1 MLIGDTTFC
10 AEARI
15 WLRRMGGNLYSVLP
29 YAVSCWDN
37 FRKNCIRYEET
48 ENDVARGYN
57 RLVYDKTIF
66 ENRQRKLT
74 RIVTLL
80 ADDESISTIVKFDPV
95 TPEVNMIHGY
105 MTISYDECLSAL
117 EEVKDMTTIQV
128 LNRVRSCDNNMKFGC
143 RFEWTIGEANI
154 MIADEQFVHGWKTFA
169 KVVLNEL

>member
-1 MLIGDTTFC
+1 M
-10 AEARI
+10 
-15 WLRRMGGNLYSVLP
+15 
-29 YAVSCWDN
+29 
-37 FRKNCIRYEET
+37 
-48 ENDVARGYN
+48 
-57 RLVYDKTIF
+57 YDKTIF

-105 MTISYDECLSAL
+105 MAISYDECLSAL

-128 LNRVRSCDNNMKFGC
+128 LNRVRRCDNNMKFGC